1 MIVKCTRKKLAKDL
15 SKDLTLSGW
24 TNAEGYLTI
33 GKMYVVYGIYRKNNI
48 NYYLICDDYYNGLD
62 YPYPLYIPSAYFQVI
77 DNTSPEMWK
86 IKKTKTELIIGMP
99 PLTDWAF
106 YDKLTD
112 WDKEAVTI
120 FNIIKKQIDVESCLD
135 SHHSKQ

>member
-1 MIVKCTRKKLAKDL
+1 MEYIERIIL
-15 SKDLTLSGW
+15 
-24 TNAEGYLTI
+24 
-33 GKMYVVYGIYRKNNI
+33 I
-48 NYYLICDDYYNGLD
+48 N
-62 YPYPLYIPSAYFQVI
+62 SAYFQVI

-86 IKKTKTELIIGMP
+86 IKKTKTELIIGIP

-120 FNIIKKQIDVESCLD
+120 FNIIKKSC
-135 SHHSKQ
+135 K

>member
-1 MIVKCTRKKLAKDL
+1 
-15 SKDLTLSGW
+15 
-24 TNAEGYLTI
+24 
-33 GKMYVVYGIYRKNNI
+33 
-48 NYYLICDDYYNGLD
+48 
-62 YPYPLYIPSAYFQVI
+62 
-77 DNTSPEMWK
+77 MWK
-86 IKKTKTELIIGMP
+86 IKKTKTELIIGIP